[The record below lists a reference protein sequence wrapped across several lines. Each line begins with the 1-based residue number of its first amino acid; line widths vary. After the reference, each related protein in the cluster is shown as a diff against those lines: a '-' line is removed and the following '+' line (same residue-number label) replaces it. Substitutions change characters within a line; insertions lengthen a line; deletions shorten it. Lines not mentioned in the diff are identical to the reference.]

1 MAWHN
6 DSFILL
12 NFAIGLFIWLLALR
26 LITLITAAPN
36 KEKNVLISLSTL
48 MLGNTLWALQVTHSL
63 AFPFILKTGFS
74 LKIAFIAWLFAIASA
89 FIFLIG
95 TMQYSLSK
103 KQYFLQSTSITIML
117 FAMFYFNIQ
126 AMQIVPTVAFSS
138 LKIILTI
145 LGLLTITGFTM
156 RYFMHIKYQA
166 HLYPLRKKVLIGFG
180 FSHVIVLTQ
189 LMLDQTVTIA
199 PNAYSFIPVDFDSL
213 MIGFKI
219 GLSFVGFFVMPF
231 IIAIFYDK
239 FKFNTYLWRQLHHPY
254 AIEKTD
260 TEHHAANQPIDK
272 TVLANDLRELF
283 SYDTLALYFQLT
295 IDSHTRTLTGAE
307 AFLRWE
313 HPTKGL
319 LVPDDFMPLAESL
332 DMHEDIDAWVIEE
345 SCRMLHRL
353 KNDGIELPLSVNLSQ
368 HQLKQPDIVKHVSD
382 LLKRF
387 KIPNDKITFEIP
399 ESIAFNGGLQLM
411 NQLTAFKSAG
421 LLIAIDDFG
430 TQSATLANLQSLPVS
445 TLKLGPALSSD
456 IASNEKTRGI
466 VQAVIDIAHVLGLTV
481 VAENVETEA
490 QRQCLTELGCDQMQ
504 GFLISPPLPAH
515 RFLTLIQNLQVN

>member
-1 MAWHN
+1 MVFNN

-26 LITLITAAPN
+26 LITLITAAST
-36 KEKNVLISLSTL
+36 KEKNVLLSLSTL

-63 AFPFILKTGFS
+63 AFPFIVKTGFS

-89 FIFLIG
+89 LIFLLG
-95 TMQYSLSK
+95 TIQYSLSK
-103 KQYFLQSTSITIML
+103 KHYVMQSASITIML
-117 FAMFYFNIQ
+117 FAMFYFNTQ
-126 AMQIVPTVAFSS
+126 AMQIVPAVTFSTQWIMLGTLS
-138 LKIILTI
+138 LFIVI
-145 LGLLTITGFTM
+145 GLSM
-156 RYFMHIKYQA
+156 YYFMNIKYQA
-166 HLYPLRKKVLIGFG
+166 HLYPLRKKIVIGFG
-180 FSHVIVLTQ
+180 FSIVIVLTQ
-189 LMLDQTVTIA
+189 LMLDQTVIIA

-254 AIEKTD
+254 SIAEAD
-260 TEHHAANQPIDK
+260 YNHHVVNQVIDK
-272 TVLANDLRELF
+272 TVLAADLRDLF

-307 AFLRWE
+307 AFLRWD

-332 DMHEDIDAWVIEE
+332 DMHEDINAWVLEE
-345 SCRMLHRL
+345 SCRMLHRF
-353 KNDGIELPLSVNLSQ
+353 KNDGIDLPLSVNLSQ
-368 HQLKQPDIVKHVSD
+368 QQLKQADLVNHISD
-382 LLKRF
+382 LIKRF

-399 ESIAFNGGLQLM
+399 ESIAFNGEQQLLT
-411 NQLTAFKSAG
+411 QLSAFKSAG
-421 LLIAIDDFG
+421 LLVAIDDFG
-430 TQSATLANLQSLPVS
+430 TQSSTLANLQNLPVS

-456 IASNEKTRGI
+456 IASNAKTLGI

-515 RFLTLIQNLQVN
+515 RFLTLIQNLKAN